1 VRDAMRYQQW
11 RAAVLMVASLGCAP
25 PLQHAA
31 ATTVAPPQPQQQPSS
46 SRCKSDLDCSLNG
59 KCRSSAGTCVCDKP
73 WGGSGCGELRYKV
86 TPAAGRDLFPI
97 NRSHNTWNGPIVGP
111 VGGQYHLYDPLY
123 GNFTGIKSLFRV
135 EWIMHGV
142 ADQITGPYD
151 WKSKPTIPG
160 GICCCA
166 CRYAAMPASCG
177 ACVGVSACSLRPL
190 PCHLSGINP
199 AFLVFNDSEGVT
211 KFTLWNG
218 GVRVSDSPDGP
229 WTSLPGRNPCGLNPA
244 PAHHQGV
251 FYCTSQHTRQIY
263 SAPNISG
270 AWTKLADINISSNT
284 AGGNVAYAD
293 MMPAVE

>member
-1 VRDAMRYQQW
+1 MKTFIISAAAPPRRAAAAPRLDSSPWLRCWLRGARDAMRYQQW
-11 RAAVLMVASLGCAP
+11 RAAVLMIASLGCAP

-31 ATTVAPPQPQQQPSS
+31 ATTVAPPPQPQQQPS

-59 KCRSSAGTCVCDKP
+59 ICSSSAGTCVCDKP

-166 CRYAAMPASCG
+166 CRHAAMPASCG
-177 ACVGVSACSLRPL
+177 ACVRFRVLTTAPPAMPPLRNQ
-190 PCHLSGINP
+190 S
-199 AFLVFNDSEGVT
+199 
-211 KFTLWNG
+211 
-218 GVRVSDSPDGP
+218 RV
-229 WTSLPGRNPCGLNPA
+229 LGL
-244 PAHHQGV
+244 
-251 FYCTSQHTRQIY
+251 
-263 SAPNISG
+263 
-270 AWTKLADINISSNT
+270 
-284 AGGNVAYAD
+284 
-293 MMPAVE
+293 